1 VYTVGKAVYQV
12 NVSDETNGTV
22 TFVKPFKK
30 TYTSVTVPATVDI
43 EGYTFRVTAIKDKAC
58 YKNTSLKTVKIG
70 SNVETIGKRAFEGC
84 KKLTKVTIGDKVTKI
99 SDKAFKKC
107 TSLKKI
113 VIPSNVI
120 TIGKSVFE
128 SDSKLQTITIKGNKL
143 KSVGSKALR
152 GIHKKAKITVPA
164 KKYTAYKKLL
174 KKKGQ
179 KSTVTIKKSK

>member
-1 VYTVGKAVYQV
+1 M
-12 NVSDETNGTV
+12 
-22 TFVKPFKK
+22 
-30 TYTSVTVPATVDI
+30 
-43 EGYTFRVTAIKDKAC
+43 
-58 YKNTSLKTVKIG
+58 
-70 SNVETIGKRAFEGC
+70 
-84 KKLTKVTIGDKVTKI
+84 
-99 SDKAFKKC
+99 
-107 TSLKKI
+107 
-113 VIPSNVI
+113 IPSNVT